1 MGAGQFHFRQ
11 DPRSWRYPGGD
22 TRVTSQPEPRDGDM
36 IKTTFDALTEE
47 LQPGVLLIRMS
58 GEIDIASTEFAAEAI
73 RAAVAPP
80 ARLVL
85 IDLSAV
91 TFCSSAGLGNL
102 VEARNLAGQHD
113 ITLALVGVGRPVD
126 RPLSVTGL
134 GGQFRIYGTAAEALA
149 DL

>member
-1 MGAGQFHFRQ
+1 
-11 DPRSWRYPGGD
+11 
-22 TRVTSQPEPRDGDM
+22 M

>member
-1 MGAGQFHFRQ
+1 M
-11 DPRSWRYPGGD
+11 
-22 TRVTSQPEPRDGDM
+22 TSQPEPRDGM
-36 IKTTFDALTEE
+36 IRTTFDAVTEE
-47 LQPGVLLIRMS
+47 LEPGVLMVRMS

-80 ARLVL
+80 SRLVL

-126 RPLSVTGL
+126 RPLTVTGL
-134 GGQFRIYGTAAEALA
+134 GGQFRIYGTATEALA

>member
-1 MGAGQFHFRQ
+1 M
-11 DPRSWRYPGGD
+11 
-22 TRVTSQPEPRDGDM
+22 TSQPEPRDGDM

>member
-1 MGAGQFHFRQ
+1 VFTV
-11 DPRSWRYPGGD
+11 PPGGE
-22 TRVTSQPEPRDGDM
+22 TSVTSHPDPRDGEM
-36 IKTTFDALTEE
+36 IRTTFDAVTEE
-47 LQPGVLLIRMS
+47 LEPGVLLVRLS
-58 GEIDIASTEFAAEAI
+58 GEIDIATTDFAAESI

-85 IDLSAV
+85 IDVSAV

-102 VEARNLAGQHD
+102 VEARNLAGQHN

-134 GGQFRIYGTAAEALA
+134 GGQFRIYADVDEARREL
-149 DL
+149 L

>member
-1 MGAGQFHFRQ
+1 MAL
-11 DPRSWRYPGGD
+11 PGGD
-22 TRVTSQPEPRDGDM
+22 TRVTSQDGEM
-36 IKTTFDALTEE
+36 IRTTFDAVTEE
-47 LQPGVLLIRMS
+47 LAPGVLLVRLS
-58 GEIDIASTEFAAEAI
+58 GEIDIASTDFAAESI
-73 RAAVAPP
+73 HAAVAPP

-102 VEARNLAGQHD
+102 VEARNLAGRHN

-134 GGQFRIYGTAAEALA
+134 GGQFRIYGTVEEALA
-149 DL
+149 DS